1 MTDQAAPDVVFART
15 IAWLM
20 RVQALLIVA
29 VGVLFIVIGGVPAM
43 LAALAGGA
51 AGLFLTAL
59 TGLRVALSQSAESRQ
74 MVRTFYR
81 AMALK
86 FALTVVFFIVVAIFF
101 AAHFVPV
108 LVGYAATLAAYW
120 PALLKMSAL
129 AKSNT

>member
-20 RVQALLIVA
+20 RVQALLIVL
-29 VGVLFIVIGGVPAM
+29 VGALFIVVGGMPMA

-51 AGLFLTAL
+51 AGLFMTAL
-59 TGLRVALSQSAESRQ
+59 AGLRVALGQGGESRQ

-86 FALTVVFFIVVAIFF
+86 FALTVVLFIVVAIWF
-101 AAHFVPV
+101 AAYFMPI
-108 LVGYAATLAAYW
+108 LVGYAVTLLAYW
-120 PALLKMSAL
+120 PALLKMGTL
-129 AKSNT
+129 AKSD

>member
-20 RVQALLIVA
+20 RMQAGLVVVVGVVFLLI
-29 VGVLFIVIGGVPAM
+29 GGMPAA
-43 LAALAGGA
+43 LAAFAGGA

-59 TGLRVALSQSAESRQ
+59 SGFRVALSQGSGSRQ

-86 FALTVVFFIVVAIFF
+86 FALTMLLFIVVAIW
-101 AAHFVPV
+101 VPAYFGPV
-108 LVGYAATLAAYW
+108 VSGYMVTVIAYW
-120 PALLKMSAL
+120 L
-129 AKSNT
+129 AMRKAFSTQVS